1 MTDTKKPETAAET
14 TETTETKAPETT
26 AESNETAAEK
36 APLFEGTLFLS
47 PHLDYFQNGDDFFV
61 YHNIY
66 GYIIQ
71 MSEDLVDFLEFF
83 HDGPK
88 TADQVME
95 QFGETFNQDLLNNF
109 LSVFRPLACILPDDD
124 FEPQKTHDMYP
135 TLAKW
140 ITVDATNPKA
150 VVIYAFDTQTQ
161 NSLMKIT
168 LDEWESR
175 VWSHLKGDKTVG
187 EIAEILAAEDNIPA
201 ADAEL
206 RLTASLELWSHCSVQ
221 AVKLSAEPVRN
232 TRNSRFGV
240 PPYLISTMPYPKVT
254 ETVRTKVDENG
265 NILEKWEEP
274 VRCKPLNLEIIPI
287 DDKTLELDRNCA
299 RLSSMLAKPHAV
311 LKDRA
316 YGEAVYDIITQYAP
330 IRTETCR
337 VLEVGGGNGDTA
349 RAFVAAA
356 AARVPDTKLE
366 YTIFTP
372 DEAQANALREAL
384 KSVENI
390 RIVQGDI
397 EKIAEIL
404 DGEKFDIIYSDEFIA
419 NLPSVSVR
427 KMSLEGSDD
436 EDEEDEDR
444 PDDGERELKPV
455 HQTDNNKITFIGEG
469 DSIQLIFKYK
479 LNLCDAP
486 EDFILN
492 SGSLRLLGNLAKL
505 ANFNTQM
512 FIVEFGEDI
521 KYPVR
526 TLEDGRVTYSQHFGI
541 LKQAAKKLGF
551 LADSRYWM
559 EELDIDRE
567 LQMFATTRSQFKT
580 IRQMLADNGV
590 ALERRP
596 YSKAEFE
603 DLLKK
608 AGRTNVV
615 ELNYEPAE
623 DRISGLVS
631 HAYKMLRVYKELE
644 F

>member
-1 MTDTKKPETAAET
+1 M
-14 TETTETKAPETT
+14 TETKATE
-26 AESNETAAEK
+26 NAAEN

-83 HDGPK
+83 SDGPK
-88 TADQVME
+88 NADEVMA
-95 QFGETFNQDLLNNF
+95 QFGDAFGQDTLNNF
-109 LSVFRPLACILPDDD
+109 LSVLRPLACILPDDD

-140 ITVDATNPKA
+140 ITVDATNPNA

-161 NSLMKIT
+161 NSMIKIT
-168 LDEWESR
+168 LDAWESR
-175 VWSHLKGDKTVG
+175 VWSYIKGDKTVG
-187 EIAEILAAEDNIPA
+187 EIAEIIAQEDNIPA

-206 RLTASLELWSHCSVQ
+206 RLTASLELWSHCSIQ
-221 AVKLSAEPVRN
+221 AVKLSADAVRN
-232 TRNSRFGV
+232 TKNSRFGV
-240 PPYLISTMPYPKVT
+240 PPYLVSTMPYPKVT
-254 ETVRTKVDENG
+254 ENVRSKVDDEG
-265 NILEKWEEP
+265 NIIEKWEEP
-274 VRCKPLNLEIIPI
+274 VRAKPLNMKIIPI
-287 DDKTLELDRNCA
+287 DDETIALDRNCT
-299 RLSSMLAKPHAV
+299 RLSSMLANPHPV
-311 LKDRA
+311 LKNRP
-316 YGEAVYDIITQYAP
+316 YGKAVYDIITQYAP
-330 IRTETCR
+330 IHNESCR
-337 VLEVGGGNGDTA
+337 ILEVGGGLGDTA

-356 AARVPDTKLE
+356 AQNAPDTNLD

-372 DEAQANALREAL
+372 DEIQADILRNTL
-384 KSVENI
+384 KDIHNI
-390 RIVQGDI
+390 RIIHGDI

-419 NLPSVSVR
+419 NLPAVSVR
-427 KMSLEGSDD
+427 KMSLDDSDD
-436 EDEEDEDR
+436 EEEDDDQ
-444 PDDGERELKPV
+444 PDVAERELKPV
-455 HQTDNNKITFIGEG
+455 HISDNNKITFIGEG
-469 DSIQLIFKYK
+469 DAVQLIFKYK

-505 ANFNTQM
+505 AAFNTQM

-521 KYPVR
+521 KYPVQ
-526 TLEDGRVTYSQHFGI
+526 TLEDGKITYSQHFGI

-551 LADSRYWM
+551 LADSKYWM

-567 LQMFATTRSQFKT
+567 LLMFATTRSQFKAM
-580 IRQMLADNGV
+580 RQMLADNGIT
-590 ALERRP
+590 LERRP
-596 YSKAEFE
+596 YTKSEFE
-603 DLLKK
+603 NLLNQ